1 MCISTNYINS
11 ISVFHNYLQIA
22 DHAIRT
28 ETFFSRLD
36 IPIWVYSVFLSFH
49 NRYVEAQ
56 SENAALE
63 NKLTKLQ
70 EAQSENI
77 VLENKL
83 TKLKADQALWQDIFV
98 KNTELENDL
107 KKEKDWRSQLQASK
121 ESADDNVSQL
131 SKELLF
137 YKKVADVSSANLANK
152 KKTRM
157 QRIYIWNPF
166 VTWFSI

>member
-1 MCISTNYINS
+1 M
-11 ISVFHNYLQIA
+11 
-22 DHAIRT
+22 
-28 ETFFSRLD
+28 
-36 IPIWVYSVFLSFH
+36 
-49 NRYVEAQ
+49 EAQ
-56 SENAALE
+56 SEKAALE

-70 EAQSENI
+70 EAKSENI

-121 ESADDNVSQL
+121 ESVDDNVSQL

-137 YKKVADVSSANLANK
+137 YKKVADVSSANMGIK
-152 KKTRM
+152 KKTTRDY
-157 QRIYIWNPF
+157 YIHL
-166 VTWFSI
+166 

>member
-1 MCISTNYINS
+1 M
-11 ISVFHNYLQIA
+11 
-22 DHAIRT
+22 
-28 ETFFSRLD
+28 
-36 IPIWVYSVFLSFH
+36 
-49 NRYVEAQ
+49 EAQ

-137 YKKVADVSSANLANK
+137 YKKVADVSSAKMVNK
-152 KKTRM
+152 KKITRDYYSE
-157 QRIYIWNPF
+157 IHL
-166 VTWFSI
+166 

>member
-1 MCISTNYINS
+1 MS
-11 ISVFHNYLQIA
+11 IRIQDL
-22 DHAIRT
+22 
-28 ETFFSRLD
+28 FSRLD
-36 IPIWVYSVFLSFH
+36 FPIWFYSVFLRFH

-56 SENAALE
+56 SENAALDS
-63 NKLTKLQ
+63 KLTKLQ
-70 EAQSENI
+70 EAKSENI

-137 YKKVADVSSANLANK
+137 YKKVADVSSANMGIK
-152 KKTRM
+152 KKTTRDC
-157 QRIYIWNPF
+157 YYPF

>member
-1 MCISTNYINS
+1 M
-11 ISVFHNYLQIA
+11 
-22 DHAIRT
+22 
-28 ETFFSRLD
+28 
-36 IPIWVYSVFLSFH
+36 
-49 NRYVEAQ
+49 
-56 SENAALE
+56 
-63 NKLTKLQ
+63 Q

-121 ESADDNVSQL
+121 ESVDDNVSQL

-137 YKKVADVSSANLANK
+137 YKKVADVSSFNLANK
-152 KKTRM
+152 KKMYHLSETLCNM
-157 QRIYIWNPF
+157 
-166 VTWFSI
+166 T

>member
-1 MCISTNYINS
+1 MRKSLN
-11 ISVFHNYLQIA
+11 L
-22 DHAIRT
+22 
-28 ETFFSRLD
+28 
-36 IPIWVYSVFLSFH
+36 VFLPFH
-49 NRYVEAQ
+49 TRYVEAQ

-137 YKKVADVSSANLANK
+137 YKKVADVSAANMVNK
-152 KKTRM
+152 KKITRDYYLKSICKIFWHLCIFLP
-157 QRIYIWNPF
+157 RIMKIFNRKM
-166 VTWFSI
+166 SN

>member
-1 MCISTNYINS
+1 MILFS
-11 ISVFHNYLQIA
+11 I
-22 DHAIRT
+22 
-28 ETFFSRLD
+28 
-36 IPIWVYSVFLSFH
+36 FLFH

-121 ESADDNVSQL
+121 ESVDDNVSQL

-152 KKTRM
+152 KKITRD
-157 QRIYIWNPF
+157 Y
-166 VTWFSI
+166 

>member
-1 MCISTNYINS
+1 MI
-11 ISVFHNYLQIA
+11 FHNYLQIA

-36 IPIWVYSVFLSFH
+36 IPIWVYSVFLPFH

-63 NKLTKLQ
+63 NKLTKLR

-77 VLENKL
+77 VLESKL

-121 ESADDNVSQL
+121 ESVDDNVSQL

-137 YKKVADVSSANLANK
+137 YKKVADVSAANMVNK
-152 KKTRM
+152 KKITRD
-157 QRIYIWNPF
+157 YY
-166 VTWFSI
+166 SI